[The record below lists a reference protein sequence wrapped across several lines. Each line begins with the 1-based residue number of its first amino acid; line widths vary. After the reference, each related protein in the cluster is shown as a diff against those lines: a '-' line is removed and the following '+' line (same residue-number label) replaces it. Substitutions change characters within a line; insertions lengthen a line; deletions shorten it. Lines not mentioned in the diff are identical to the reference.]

1 MNQMVAQ
8 SLQGVGLPSLAVLI
22 ASAVWFGVFRKHPRL
37 RAIGI
42 GLTFTAGI
50 IWAYLLAFGGFVF
63 PPRESGQWIPILA
76 GAVALVGC
84 LQGIRLG
91 LTRQVSNL
99 ALSLGTAL
107 ILFWSQISGNPLTL
121 VWVVG
126 VTVVL
131 FVSTILLQ
139 QVIEDRCSGAELSL
153 GLGLSAGAGAVV
165 ILLGGSA
172 LLGQLSG
179 SIGAILGV
187 IAILAF
193 FFNVTVGPV
202 LPLVYLFIFGSLLL
216 SGCLFAQLPWLTAVL
231 LWIAPWGLM
240 IGQRLDRPKISSRAK
255 TLLIRMLSVIAL
267 VAIAVGSAFLLTPP
281 NSEL

>member
-1 MNQMVAQ
+1 MNQLVVQ

-22 ASAVWFGVFRKHPRL
+22 ASAVWFGVFRKHPRV

-42 GLTFTAGI
+42 GLIFAGGI
-50 IWAYLLAFGGFVF
+50 IWAYLLAFGGFAF
-63 PPRESGQWIPILA
+63 PPRESGQWIPYLA

-84 LQGIRLG
+84 LQGIRRG
-91 LTRQVSNL
+91 RHVSNL

-107 ILFWSQISGNPLTL
+107 TFFWSQISGNPLTL
-121 VWVVG
+121 VWIIA

-131 FVSTILLQ
+131 WITTILLQ

-153 GLGLSAGAGAVV
+153 GLALSAGAGGIV

-172 LLGQLSG
+172 VLGQLSG

-187 IAILAF
+187 IAVLAF
-193 FFNVTVGPV
+193 FFNATVGPV
-202 LPLVYLFIFGSLLL
+202 LPLVYLFVFGSLLL

-231 LWIAPWGLM
+231 LWIAPWGLV
-240 IGQRLDRPKISSRAK
+240 IGQRLDHPKISSRAK
-255 TLLIRMLSVIAL
+255 ALLIRMLSVIAL
-267 VAIAVGSAFLLTPP
+267 VAIAIGSAFLLTPP
-281 NSEL
+281 SSEL